1 MEDKILNLLNQTFPD
16 KVWCNESD
24 LLLNGNIDSFDMVIL
39 VTEIESVLDVEIPGD
54 KISYENFEN
63 FRTIHALL
71 LELS

>member
-16 KVWCNESD
+16 RVWFKESD

-39 VTEIESVLDVEIPGD
+39 VTEIEAVLGVEIPGD